1 MSDRSDP
8 RTLLERL
15 IQESDRTVEEHCEN
29 FQRRA
34 RELHERGATLSV
46 RQLARWMAGQVDN
59 ARPASRRVAK
69 ELWGYSFKAL
79 LGSPDAG
86 RGGTVQVV
94 EVPRTATIVSGV
106 GTPAAIDVVPI
117 SLQEEIA
124 MAADD
129 AARFARRAGVSI
141 NSELIEQFDSDVRKL
156 AVDYLRRPPYA
167 VFRPL
172 AALRREIFDAVD
184 RHPRPEF
191 LSDLYRVGGR
201 VSALL
206 AHASSDLGHLYAA
219 DSHARTA
226 WICADLAE
234 DRPFGAYVRW
244 VQSHIAYWRGDYDDA
259 VQIAQSGRVV
269 SAYPDDN
276 LRLLSQEAR
285 AYAAMRDERGANRAL
300 VSAADIRAQLAGE
313 PGSAAG
319 VFHFGPGK
327 AAYYSSEA
335 RLSLGGD
342 TNIRGAV
349 RDAEEALVLLSSS
362 PARDNSVELV
372 AAARLDLTSALLAT
386 NDLDAAIEQISGALE
401 LPTENRTV
409 PIVGRASDIYDA
421 LGGQVFVGVAQAEE
435 VRERISLFQAYP
447 AARELP

>member
-1 MSDRSDP
+1 M
-8 RTLLERL
+8 
-15 IQESDRTVEEHCEN
+15 
-29 FQRRA
+29 
-34 RELHERGATLSV
+34 
-46 RQLARWMAGQVDN
+46 
-59 ARPASRRVAK
+59 
-69 ELWGYSFKAL
+69 
-79 LGSPDAG
+79 
-86 RGGTVQVV
+86 
-94 EVPRTATIVSGV
+94 
-106 GTPAAIDVVPI
+106 
-117 SLQEEIA
+117 
-124 MAADD
+124 
-129 AARFARRAGVSI
+129 
-141 NSELIEQFDSDVRKL
+141 
-156 AVDYLRRPPYA
+156 
-167 VFRPL
+167 
-172 AALRREIFDAVD
+172 
-184 RHPRPEF
+184 
-191 LSDLYRVGGR
+191 
-201 VSALL
+201 
-206 AHASSDLGHLYAA
+206 
-219 DSHARTA
+219 
-226 WICADLAE
+226 
-234 DRPFGAYVRW
+234 
-244 VQSHIAYWRGDYDDA
+244 
-259 VQIAQSGRVV
+259 V